1 MVRRTTIKATMKK
14 TLLLNII
21 FCVASFLFLWAIGRN
36 FYDKMGFVKNQAARG
51 EMRVL
56 LPALQLEDSAT
67 KVTSRFSAG
76 KFKHLTLKTKNP
88 LLWSVNTPIEMGAKS
103 LYSNRANASD

>member
-1 MVRRTTIKATMKK
+1 
-14 TLLLNII
+14 
-21 FCVASFLFLWAIGRN
+21 
-36 FYDKMGFVKNQAARG
+36 
-51 EMRVL
+51 MRVL

-88 LLWSVNTPIEMGAKS
+88 LLWSVNTPIEMGAKNWM
-103 LYSNRANASD
+103 LFLEFDAKAKLAAIRLRTPDGVNIRPYDIEVADRVRANWVSPDEQNWNRS